1 MALNPPF
8 TGLAYGSLVFL
19 ILLIIGVSLVGFIF
33 RKGQTCY
40 SINFTAILIVMA
52 YIMWAC
58 TYMCQMFPLVRPEY
72 TPSNT

>member
-1 MALNPPF
+1 MEPPF

-19 ILLIIGVSLVGFIF
+19 IILIAGVVGVGFIF
-33 RKGQTCY
+33 RRGQTCY

-58 TYMCQMFPLVRPEY
+58 TYMCQMFPLVVPEY
-72 TPSNT
+72 LAGGE